1 MKKLNCII
9 AGICLSASLAS
20 AETLEWSAGSLGGGW
35 YTMSAG
41 IAKIITSANPDVI
54 IKVVPG
60 GGTANPSKIQKNRSQ
75 IAMGLDTVSY
85 LAVNAKG
92 MYTKKHD
99 KVALIGQ
106 GLSDQILHVVRSK
119 KSKYTNVADLLTKGQ
134 DEKIAI
140 SKVGSSDELV
150 FRWIMEYY
158 KTSYQ
163 DLKKRGF
170 RVVHGSYSEVASQF
184 KDGLVDYAVVK
195 LGVPGAAVIDM
206 LLSRDGEVTTLPAN
220 LMASLKKNWGYNSG
234 TIKKDTYKGQDKDAT
249 TGNMSTALI
258 VSTDVSTDTVYKIT
272 KAICENESKLETIHS
287 SMKFFSCKTA
297 TKDASIPVHPGAA
310 KYYKEMGY
318 VN

>member
-1 MKKLNCII
+1 MKKFNCIV

-20 AETLEWSAGSLGGGW
+20 AETIEWSAGSLGGGW

-41 IAKIITSANPDVI
+41 IAKIITSENPDI
-54 IKVVPG
+54 KIKVVPG

-92 MYTKKHD
+92 MYGKKHD
-99 KVALIGQ
+99 KVSLIGQ

-119 KSKYTNVADLLTKGQ
+119 DAKYTNIADLLTKGE
-134 DEKIAI
+134 DKRIAI
-140 SKVGSSDELV
+140 NKVGSSDELV

-158 KTSYQ
+158 NTSYA

-170 RVVHGSYSEVASQF
+170 KVVHGSYSEVASQF
-184 KDGLVDYAVVK
+184 KDGLVEYAVVK

-206 LLSRDGEVTTLPAN
+206 LLSRDGEVTTLPAD
-220 LMASLKKNWGYNSG
+220 LMSSLKKNWGYNSG
-234 TIKKDTYKGQDKDAT
+234 TIKKDTYKGQTSDAV

-258 VSTDVSTDTVYKIT
+258 ASTDLSTNTVYKIT
-272 KAICENESKLETIHS
+272 KAICENEDKLESIHS

-297 TKDASIPVHPGAA
+297 TVDASIPVHPGAA

-318 VN
+318 IK

>member
-9 AGICLSASLAS
+9 AGVCLSASLS
-20 AETLEWSAGSLGGGW
+20 IAETIEWSAGSLGGGW

-41 IAKIITSANPDVI
+41 IAKIITSENPDMN

-92 MYTKKHD
+92 MYTKKHN

-119 KSKYTNVADLLTKGQ
+119 NSKYTNIANLLTKGKN
-134 DEKIAI
+134 EKIAI
-140 SKVGSSDELV
+140 NKVGSSDELV
-150 FRWIMEYY
+150 FRWIMAYY

-184 KDGLVDYAVVK
+184 KDGLVNYAVVK

-220 LMASLKKNWGYNSG
+220 LMASLKKNWGYNTG
-234 TIKKDTYKGQDKDAT
+234 VIKKGTYKGQNKNAT

-258 VSTDVSTDTVYKIT
+258 VSTDLSTNTVYKIT
-272 KAICENESKLETIHS
+272 KSICENQSKLESIHS

-297 TKDASIPVHPGAA
+297 IKNASIPVHPGAI

-318 VN
+318 IK